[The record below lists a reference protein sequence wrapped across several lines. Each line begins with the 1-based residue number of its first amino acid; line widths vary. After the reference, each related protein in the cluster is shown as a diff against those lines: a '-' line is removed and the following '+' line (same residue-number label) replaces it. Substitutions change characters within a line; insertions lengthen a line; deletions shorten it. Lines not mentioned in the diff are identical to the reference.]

1 MDQPCFLITVDTK
14 GDNAWTRPRVV
25 TTKNVHYLERFQ
37 DLCESNG
44 LKPTY
49 LTNYAMVKCPV
60 FRGFAGWVLAR
71 RVGEIGMQL
80 HPWHTPP
87 LVPLTPADHR
97 FLPYLIQYPETVMRD
112 KIRTLTRELEQVFGV
127 KMISHRAGRWSFDK
141 RYARLLIEEGYRV
154 DCSVTPLVSWEKAK
168 GDPVQGG
175 GTNYEAFPHGAYW
188 VDLEDIS
195 RPGTSQLLEVPMTIL
210 PGERTEARSLSEALR
225 QLPGPLPKLTKP
237 LRSVCDR
244 VTPPVRWLQPN
255 GRNGV
260 QLLEIVE
267 EVLAEGRS
275 YAEFTLH
282 SSEFMPGGSPAFR
295 TEADSERLFSNL
307 SVLFSAVRGRF
318 RGVTLAEFH
327 AEMASRQPAELA
339 AT

>member
-225 QLPGPLPKLTKP
+225 QLPGPLPKLTAAAER
-237 LRSVCDR
+237 LRPCA
-244 VTPPVRWLQPN
+244 PPVRWLQPN
-255 GRNGV
+255 G
-260 QLLEIVE
+260 ET
-267 EVLAEGRS
+267 ACSCSRS
-275 YAEFTLH
+275 SKRSWRKAARTP
-282 SSEFMPGGSPAFR
+282 SSRFIRQSSCRGSPAFR